1 MSIINRNGEP
11 IAYGWNDIA
20 AQEMIEKNPGLR
32 MISDEEFETLFPLLV
47 RTVPEAIAS
56 GTK

>member
-1 MSIINRNGEP
+1 MSIVNRKGEP
-11 IAYGWNDIA
+11 MAYGWNDIA
-20 AQEMIEKNPGLR
+20 AQELVEKNPGLR

-47 RTVPEAIAS
+47 RTVSEATAS